1 MNPARRAAAHLELA
15 RGVLSVSGPKRQD
28 FLNGLLS
35 NEVASLRPGEGRLAA
50 LMDARGHVLA
60 LMRALV
66 TNDSVLLEA
75 PTERLET
82 LRALLERYRVAA
94 PVRFA
99 VPKIKVVAVLGP
111 AASATLVRAGAGLA
125 ALGPNAHVEATLAG
139 LPVRVASAP
148 DLPAEAQVVH
158 VAASAAAAVHDA
170 LVAAGSTPLTPEAFD
185 ALRIEEGR
193 PLFGVDVTEDNL
205 LHETGL
211 LAEYHSSTKGCY
223 VGQET
228 VARLEARGGHV
239 NKALRGLR
247 LSRAAAPGA
256 TIQVDG
262 QEIGRLTSAGVSDR
276 LGPIAM
282 GYVHRNHF
290 APGTAVVVDGAPAS
304 VTALPFPE

>member
-1 MNPARRAAAHLELA
+1 MNPARRTAAHLELA
-15 RGVLSVSGPKRQD
+15 RGVLAVSGPKRQD

-66 TNDSVLLEA
+66 TSDSVLLEA
-75 PTERLET
+75 PAERLET
-82 LRALLERYRVAA
+82 LRGLLERYRVAA

-99 VPKIKVVAVLGP
+99 APEIKVLAVLGP
-111 AASATLVRAGAGLA
+111 AAGAMLARAGAELT
-125 ALGPNAHVEATLAG
+125 ALGPNAHMEATLAG
-139 LPVRVASAP
+139 APVRVAGAP
-148 DLPAEAQVVH
+148 DLPAEAHVVH
-158 VAASAAAAVHDA
+158 VAASAAVAVHDA
-170 LVAAGSTPLTPEAFD
+170 LSAAGSTPLTPDAFD

-193 PLFGVDVTEDNL
+193 PLYGVDVTEDNL

-247 LSRAAAPGA
+247 LSRPASPGA
-256 TIQVDG
+256 AIQVDG
-262 QEIGRLTSAGVSDR
+262 QEAGRITSAAVSDR

-282 GYVHRNHF
+282 GFVHRNHF

-304 VTALPFPE
+304 VTTLPFPE